1 MDSLTETK
9 TMVHGFGRSSNTADS
24 GNFVML
30 NMDAVTG
37 NTNGTTTV
45 SPPDS
50 DVDDDD
56 DDAAV
61 AAAVAVAVAV
71 ARGDSSASVIAD
83 EQSVDTTL
91 LANSVGSVVGPKQDA
106 FLRSFTFSVAAA
118 AAAAADG
125 NGAKKGKN
133 GSDLI
138 NNLSWD
144 ITFADPISVFKFAD
158 PVSVISS
165 SASILSSS
173 TPSSE
178 GQGRQR
184 SGRMSKMMN
193 AAKTSMNNRRS
204 SFSKQ
209 KAVTIASID
218 GHFAL
223 SHICVGDAVTRINGK
238 KIGPS
243 YNAQRCSDLI
253 NNICSNNNN
262 ERGGGGYGNVK
273 NKNNDNGIL
282 SIQTGNENGLDTV
295 LQATVIKPNPKSTA
309 KQLGLEVWWWRGLMV
324 RDIKP
329 NSLFSMSGLKMDDEL
344 ESING
349 ISLTYNDKITTKD
362 FNRIVQE
369 LPCDITLVVKR
380 NKHRVT
386 GGFE

>member
-61 AAAVAVAVAV
+61 AAAVAVAV

-204 SFSKQ
+204 SFSK
-209 KAVTIASID
+209 
-218 GHFAL
+218 
-223 SHICVGDAVTRINGK
+223 
-238 KIGPS
+238 
-243 YNAQRCSDLI
+243 
-253 NNICSNNNN
+253 
-262 ERGGGGYGNVK
+262 
-273 NKNNDNGIL
+273 
-282 SIQTGNENGLDTV
+282 
-295 LQATVIKPNPKSTA
+295 
-309 KQLGLEVWWWRGLMV
+309 
-324 RDIKP
+324 
-329 NSLFSMSGLKMDDEL
+329 
-344 ESING
+344 
-349 ISLTYNDKITTKD
+349 
-362 FNRIVQE
+362 
-369 LPCDITLVVKR
+369 
-380 NKHRVT
+380 
-386 GGFE
+386 